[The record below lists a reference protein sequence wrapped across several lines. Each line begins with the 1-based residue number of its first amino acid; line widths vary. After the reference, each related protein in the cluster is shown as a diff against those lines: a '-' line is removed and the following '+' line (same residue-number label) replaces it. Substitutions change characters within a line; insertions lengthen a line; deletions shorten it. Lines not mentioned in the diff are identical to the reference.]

1 MNSPLP
7 KSIEERVITKMVAGM
22 SYENAIKF
30 AFQEEENL
38 ILWLLQSKDAKPVK
52 EAISDSVYVH
62 IKINQFNK
70 KYRS

>member
-52 EAISDSVYVH
+52 EAISGSVY
-62 IKINQFNK
+62 IKIHTDLYNK
-70 KYRS
+70 KFAQ

>member
-1 MNSPLP
+1 MLP
-7 KSIEERVITKMVAGM
+7 ASITERVIDKMISGM

-52 EAISDSVYVH
+52 EAIAHSVWVQ
-62 IKINQFNK
+62 INTNEFNK
-70 KYRS
+70 KYSS